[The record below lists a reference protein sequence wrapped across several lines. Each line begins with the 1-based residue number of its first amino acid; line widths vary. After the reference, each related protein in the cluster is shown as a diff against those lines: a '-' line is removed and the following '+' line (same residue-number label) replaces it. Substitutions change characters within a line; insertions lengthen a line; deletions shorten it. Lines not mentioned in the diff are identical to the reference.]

1 MRLLVAV
8 IVLVAAVYLA
18 AFVFVVPYA
27 PRARPPVRNDPCTEK
42 REDGSIHRY
51 GSGYSCPCPDPCG
64 YCECREGVCT
74 LQYVVPK
81 RHHVTSLV
89 IDDHGFVSLLAYD
102 DGCKPGR
109 YTGNI
114 TLHCIGKNYY
124 SEVNATM
131 TIERNETA
139 SVTLPDQWIDR
150 IDERLE
156 CYAASVDDSDISW
169 TATLH
174 GATKVLGCDERSV
187 DPDTGAL
194 VAEPLPDGT
203 PCMATVLSVE
213 GMVPVRNLIPGLCK
227 DNFCG
232 PDDPAWWS
240 PE

>member
-8 IVLVAAVYLA
+8 IVLVPAIYLA
-18 AFVFVVPYA
+18 VFVFVVPYT
-27 PRARPPVRNDPCTEK
+27 PRAHPPRHDPCTEK
-42 REDGSIHRY
+42 HEDGSVHRY
-51 GSGYSCPCPDPCG
+51 GPGYSCPCSDPCG

-74 LQYVVPK
+74 RLYTIPK
-81 RHHVTSLV
+81 RHLVHSLV

-109 YTGNI
+109 YAGNI
-114 TLHCIGKNYY
+114 TLQSTGKNYY
-124 SEVNATM
+124 SEVSATM

-139 SVTLPDQWIDR
+139 TVTLPDQWIDR

-156 CYAASVDDSDISW
+156 CYAASVDESDVSW

-174 GATKVLGCDERSV
+174 GAAKVLGCDTRSV
-187 DPDTGAL
+187 DPETGAL
-194 VAEPLPDGT
+194 IAVSLPDGA
-203 PCMATVLSVE
+203 PCMASVISVE
-213 GMVPVRNLIPGLCK
+213 GRAAPVRNLVPGLCK